1 MKTED
6 ILSQLDFSKSDIKKI
21 TDEESRLEDFTE
33 VFNKTFISRVMA
45 SKDDDIVDEILGQK
59 IGAFKT
65 KFKREFDLTTD
76 ETKDQKL
83 EDIIGLVSEK
93 HKKVVEDRDKEIE
106 GLKDTST
113 TDEKVEKLQK
123 DFDTL
128 TETKNKFETDLQ
140 EANKDKEELV
150 EKHQKE
156 LNHIETKTL
165 FNGFKSEVPFAD
177 SVTPLTK
184 DGFFLMVDGKY
195 DFKLEEGSLMPFNK
209 KGEKI
214 PNPKNTGFLNTE
226 DVLLF
231 EGGENKLLK
240 QNTASNDQK
249 NNSHSQNN
257 NQNNNTQNN
266 NQDNGEKPRLV
277 HPDMQKHNDKLA
289 ESANA

>member
-6 ILSQLDFSKSDIKKI
+6 ILSQLDFSKSDIKKL
-21 TDEESRLEDFTE
+21 TDDDSKVEDFTDI
-33 VFNKTFISRVMA
+33 FNKTFISKVMA
-45 SKDDDIVDEILGQK
+45 SKDEDIVDEILGQK
-59 IGAFKT
+59 IGSFKT

-93 HKKVVEDRDKEIE
+93 HKKVIEEKDKEIE

-113 TDEKVEKLQK
+113 SDEKVDKLQK

-140 EANKDKEELV
+140 TSNKDKEELI
-150 EKHQKE
+150 EKHEKE

-165 FNGFKSEVPFAD
+165 FNNFKSEIPFAD
-177 SVTPLTK
+177 SVTSLTK
-184 DGFFLMVDGKY
+184 TGFFTMINDKY
-195 DFKLEEGSLMPFNK
+195 DFKLEEGVLIPLDK

-214 PNPKNTGFLNTE
+214 SNEKATGYLNTE
-226 DVLLF
+226 EVLLF

-240 QNTASNDQK
+240 QNDVKPVTTQP
-249 NNSHSQNN
+249 QNN
-257 NQNNNTQNN
+257 NQNNNQGNP
-266 NQDNGEKPRLV
+266 DNVDKPRLI
-277 HPDMQKHNDKLA
+277 HPDMQKHKDKLE